1 MVNISVGLRLVAKIC
16 ERHLCVCCEKMLSKF
31 LKCSSILVPSLK
43 NIDIFIAI
51 VYDICKIISSFPSGS
66 GLALVPMAWLLMFL
80 KDLILSLMEVL
91 GSSF

>member
-1 MVNISVGLRLVAKIC
+1 MGNSLGAKIC
-16 ERHLCVCCEKMLSKF
+16 ERHLCVSCEKTHSKF
-31 LKCSSILVPSLK
+31 LKRSSILVPSLK

-51 VYDICKIISSFPSGS
+51 VYDIYKIISSFPSGS

-80 KDLILSLMEVL
+80 KDLFLSLMEVL